1 MYTYLVHRCL
11 EGDEWNVVKAFS
23 TEELCNDYINTV
35 AQVSANVYWR
45 MSKVPLDT
53 ISPKEPYAF
62 VKGLAQTHRSDLRAV
77 FECETRVS
85 QERCNSLG
93 VMTAPLRDA
102 MGALA
107 SAKEKYDRL
116 IEEDLKKLSADY
128 AENGSLDEALLALP
142 AYGTPN
148 S

>member
-23 TEELCNDYINTV
+23 TEELCNDYIKTV

-53 ISPKEPYAF
+53 VSPAEPYSI
-62 VKGLAQTHRSDLRAV
+62 VKELSRKHRADLRDV

-85 QERCNSLG
+85 QERYNSLG
-93 VMTAPLRDA
+93 EMTAPLREAMDA
-102 MGALA
+102 LVA
-107 SAKEKYDRL
+107 AKEKYDRL
-116 IEEDLKKLSADY
+116 IDEDLKTLSAED
-128 AENGSLDEALLALP
+128 GSLDEALLALP
-142 AYGTPN
+142 AYA
-148 S
+148 